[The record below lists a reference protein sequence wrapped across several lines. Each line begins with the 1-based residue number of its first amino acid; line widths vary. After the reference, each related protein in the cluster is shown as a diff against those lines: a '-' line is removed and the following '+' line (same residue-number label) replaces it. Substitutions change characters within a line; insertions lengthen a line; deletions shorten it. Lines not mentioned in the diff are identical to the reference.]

1 MDIYANIPL
10 FVSVVELG
18 SFSEAA
24 RRLGINKSAV
34 SKRISALEQALGV
47 KLIQRTTRRLHL
59 TDAGRQYYEYVHQA
73 AALMQQAQDALAS
86 QQGAVKGNLKVSL
99 PNVFGQRHIAPLLS
113 EFSRQYPAINL
124 EVSLDD
130 RVVDLLKE
138 GLDMVVRIGDLPDS
152 SLVALKLAPC
162 HSLLCTSPDYLAR
175 QGHPRSLADLR
186 GHNCLFYSYF
196 RGGLE
201 WSFERRGE
209 VSRIKP
215 RGNIKVNNSEVIR
228 RLLLDGMGIALMP
241 RYLVEEELAAGTLV
255 PVLSDYQAPTHGIY
269 ALTPE
274 RLHIPARLRVFI
286 DFLKQALAE
295 RSANW

>member
-73 AALMQQAQDALAS
+73 ATLMQQAQDALAS
-86 QQGAVKGNLKVSL
+86 QQGAVQGSLKVSL

-113 EFSRQYPAINL
+113 KFSRQYPAINL

-138 GLDMVVRIGDLPDS
+138 GLDMVVRIGELPDS
-152 SLVALKLAPC
+152 SLVAVRLAPC
-162 HSLLCTSPDYLAR
+162 HSLLCASPDYLAR
-175 QGHPRSLADLR
+175 EGNPRSLTDLR
-186 GHNCLFYSYF
+186 AHNCLFYSYF

-241 RYLVEEELAAGTLV
+241 RYLVEEELASGSLV

-274 RLHIPARLRVFI
+274 RQHMPARLRVFI

-295 RSANW
+295 RGANW